1 MLEMMI
7 QPYNSRNV
15 HRDAICRRSAHIP
28 AYDKN
33 LDDEVRPT
41 VVPGHVIEAQSENYW
56 APHPRTG
63 VFGPAT
69 DQGGDQVILSSPAE
83 NGGTELVLEQKKGSE
98 SVLEQKAWFRP
109 LEDVEMPRPHP

>member
-7 QPYNSRNV
+7 QPYNSHN
-15 HRDAICRRSAHIP
+15 DAICRRSAHIP

-41 VVPGHVIEAQSENYW
+41 VVPDHVIEAQSENYW
-56 APHPRTG
+56 APHPQTG

-69 DQGGDQVILSSPAE
+69 DHEGGDQVILSSPAE
-83 NGGTELVLEQKKGSE
+83 NGGSK

-109 LEDVEMPRPHP
+109 LEDVEMPRTHP